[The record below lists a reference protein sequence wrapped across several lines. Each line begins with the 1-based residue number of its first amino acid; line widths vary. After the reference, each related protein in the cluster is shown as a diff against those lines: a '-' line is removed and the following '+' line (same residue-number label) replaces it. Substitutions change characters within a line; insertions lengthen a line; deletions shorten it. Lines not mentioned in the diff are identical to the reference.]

1 MTISAELESVSSQE
15 GNGSVAEGIH
25 REVITFSATGDRA
38 GQGIGTVSY
47 QLAADQSGALVI
59 FNTAGGGLVTL
70 PTPVAGMWFELV
82 CQIATTA
89 SDVYKVITN
98 STTTEFLL
106 GTVLSASATVAEGM
120 DVFTADGTTNHDY
133 ISMNG
138 TTSGGEVGTRLVFTA
153 INSTQWFVKG
163 VNQGS
168 GGAVTD
174 PFGGT

>member
-1 MTISAELESVSSQE
+1 MAIAEALESVSSQE

-38 GQGIGTVSY
+38 GQGIGLVSY
-47 QLAADQSGALVI
+47 QLTPDQSGALI
-59 FNTAGGGLVTL
+59 LSASATGSLITL
-70 PTPVAGMWFELV
+70 PAPVAGMWFEV
-82 CQIATTA
+82 VYQIAATSNEHKVVTNTITT
-89 SDVYKVITN
+89 D
-98 STTTEFLL
+98 FLL

-120 DVFTADGTTNHDY
+120 DVFTADGTANDVS

-138 TTSGGEVGTRLVFTA
+138 TTTGGAVGTRLVFTA
-153 INSTQWFVKG
+153 INATQWFIKG

-174 PFGGT
+174 PFSDS